1 MTLSFFARCVPA
13 LALLAT
19 LGVVT
24 FLSASCGSDDSSD
37 SSNDPSSTPTA
48 SPTAKTT
55 ATPLVTVTP
64 DSISSGFWIGSSS
77 LRVVSRYDSLGKVR
91 TPIIDLKGAL
101 GPDGG
106 ITALKFVDSSNLL
119 AFFDP
124 GVSTKKEA
132 ILLIDAKK
140 GTLKNRAWYTDDTEL
155 ADVKTTNLITGFIPY
170 TLLIPNGT
178 KILRVL
184 YDKALNASGSAT
196 TLLEATTLTSCPH
209 TTIEHVNMITVNGTK
224 YLLLSSSGANAR
236 VNVIGFSGG
245 SPTCVASLNYAATGQ
260 PTDATHV
267 AVNALHMADGKIYV
281 LYQHATK
288 SKIVRYTFDGKTFGS
303 GSVLYSDQSILGA
316 KPQGLAARSSQRI
329 LVGNTDDDKIF
340 EISTSGAFTG
350 FFVDNSF
357 TEDITTIVTQ

>member
-1 MTLSFFARCVPA
+1 MTFPSFARVLPA
-13 LALLAT
+13 ASLLAS
-19 LGVVT
+19 LGLIASFST
-24 FLSASCGSDDSSD
+24 SCGSDDSSD
-37 SSNDPSSTPTA
+37 TSDEPAAQPTATPTA
-48 SPTAKTT
+48 KPSTAPTTT
-55 ATPLVTVTP
+55 GTP
-64 DSISSGFWIGSSS
+64 DTVSTGFWIGSSS
-77 LRVVSRYDSLGKVR
+77 LRVVSRYDSVGKVR

-101 GPDGG
+101 GADGG
-106 ITALKFVDSSNLL
+106 ITALKFVDSTNLL

-124 GVSTKKEA
+124 GVTTKKEA

-155 ADVKTTNLITGFIPY
+155 ADVKATNLITGFIPN

-184 YDKALNASGSAT
+184 YDKALNASGSAS

-209 TTIEHVNMITVNGTK
+209 TTIEHVNMITVNGAK
-224 YLLLSSSGANAR
+224 YLLVSSSGTNAR
-236 VNVIGFSGG
+236 LNVIGFSGG

-260 PTDATHV
+260 PTDSTDV
-267 AVNALHMADGKIYV
+267 LVNALRLADGNIYA

-288 SKIVRYTFDGKTFGS
+288 SKIVRYSFDGKTFGA
-303 GSVLYSDQSILGA
+303 GKIIYSDQAILGT
-316 KPQGLAARSSQRI
+316 KPQGLAARSSQRL